1 MINKGGFFISLPK
14 QQLYLIQMRFI
25 YLTLFLVISNFSFSQ
40 IYGDI
45 ATDKR
50 KVAKQIDYAFAG
62 NYNGQFVFDIV
73 VDEKGNVTS
82 CKLDQAKSN
91 IVSTPTM
98 MQAKNMVKKLKFEP
112 GYQYPKFHR
121 GEVVIK
127 VYKE

>member
-1 MINKGGFFISLPK
+1 MK
-14 QQLYLIQMRFI
+14 YLK
-25 YLTLFLVISNFSFSQ
+25 LTLFLLLTNLSFSQ

-50 KVAKQIDYAFAG
+50 KVVKQIDYAFEG

-98 MQAKNMVKKLKFEP
+98 MKAKNMVKLLKFEA
-112 GYQYPKFHR
+112 GYQFPKFHR

-127 VYKE
+127 VYKGS

>member
-1 MINKGGFFISLPK
+1 
-14 QQLYLIQMRFI
+14 MRFTYI
-25 YLTLFLVISNFSFSQ
+25 IFFLLIANLSFSQ

-50 KVAKQIDYAFAG
+50 KVVKQIDYAFEG

-82 CKLDQAKSN
+82 CKLNQAKSN

-98 MQAKNMVKKLKFEP
+98 MQAKNMVKRLKFEA
-112 GYQYPKFHR
+112 GYQFPQFHR

-127 VYKE
+127 VYKGDNK

>member
-1 MINKGGFFISLPK
+1 MKYLKLFIL
-14 QQLYLIQMRFI
+14 LL
-25 YLTLFLVISNFSFSQ
+25 ISNLSFSQ

-50 KVAKQIDYAFAG
+50 KVVKQIDYAFEG
-62 NYNGQFVFDIV
+62 NYNGQFVFNIV

-91 IVSTPTM
+91 IISTPTM
-98 MQAKNMVKKLKFEP
+98 MQAKNLVKQLKFEA

-127 VYKE
+127 VYKGN